1 MSRWDEYVEG
11 SGGGTMRLP
20 VQGFED
26 GAVYEAGHGEDDESP
41 IFSLGRV
48 QFALPS
54 PLFSLSCTSNI
65 LLLCVRGNPR
75 PSPAATIG
83 GSPPQL
89 IRIDLDR
96 PTEVENLDLPV
107 PPPTSS
113 RSGVTTILHRVHV
126 DPTGRHVIV
135 STTSGENYYL
145 YVGPL
150 PTGLPSSSS
159 ARRAKPLNRLKGA
172 IVEAVAWA
180 PPSSSPSFSTRE
192 ILLGTATGQILET
205 SFTDPAL
212 AESST
217 FSIPVPGR
225 SGPERYVKQLFVL
238 PERQAITG
246 LRYETWGKRAAVV
259 ATTQSRIHQLVGSL
273 NGRKDEDHGM
283 LEAALHPYMSGEAR
297 PKTLELPDD
306 SHNSELHFFAPVR
319 TDGKSGSSLPKSI
332 AWMTGPGIYHGTL
345 VFPSSSTELH
355 PGDGIID
362 SASLV
367 PYPPDAS
374 PSSAGSPPGG
384 DDRTS
389 LPISMALTDWHFI
402 LLYEDKI
409 RAIDLLSDKVV
420 YEEALDL
427 PADTRPIR
435 LATDPVRKTCWM
447 YTDSAI
453 YELVVKDEDRDVWK
467 IYLGRQ
473 NWVLAR
479 RFAKTQRQRDAVLA
493 AEADSYFAAGR
504 YIQSAQSYAQSSKSF
519 EEVVLRFVDKN
530 ERDALRYYLVA
541 RLERLRR
548 TDLTQ
553 RMMLATWLVEIYL
566 AKINELEDAA
576 AAERASEDADNILA
590 EKSMVEEDMRQFL
603 TTYKENLDP
612 KTVFELLGRHGRD
625 EITLFYASVVG
636 DHDRIIKHHIAHE
649 EWPKA
654 LRALSKQESLDRYYR
669 FAAVLVRNAPKE
681 AVETF
686 MRRADLDVR
695 RLIPALTTPRPA
707 SSTDTRSTEH
717 IIRYL
722 QYSILDLQNA
732 DSSVH
737 NTLLTLY
744 ATSSSPDESGFINF
758 LHVAPTDPHTGDPY
772 YDLDY
777 ALRLCRANKRVQACV
792 LIYSKMK
799 LYESSVDL
807 ALEHDDLEL
816 AKISADQPEDDDML
830 RKKLWLKIAR
840 HVVSKKNDIK
850 AAMRF
855 LESTDLLKIED
866 ILPFFPDF
874 VVIDD
879 FKDEIC
885 DALEG
890 YSAHIERLKED
901 MNEATRSAE
910 AIKADIADLQNRF
923 VVVDANEKC
932 GSCGQQ
938 LLTRQFYVFPC
949 QHAFHADC
957 LIKEVTKT
965 LTPAQLRRMLDLQ
978 ARLAPSAA
986 PARQHR
992 RTLLDDTSAQG
1003 LKLAAASVQAVDQL
1017 RKLVLPD
1024 ALLSAIGG
1032 AIPGSTKVK
1041 GSFPSFGVGGGG
1053 GPNRLAQDATAL
1065 AQGASAKKEAGEK
1078 QGLREQLDELLAS
1091 SCVLCEGAVNSLDRA
1106 FVEEGEEM

>member
-11 SGGGTMRLP
+11 SSGGTMRLP

-41 IFSLGRV
+41 IFSLSRV

-96 PTEVENLDLPV
+96 PTEVENLDLPI
-107 PPPTSS
+107 PPPTNS
-113 RSGVTTILHRVHV
+113 RSGVITVLHRVHV

-150 PTGLPSSSS
+150 PTGLPSSSY

-180 PPSSSPSFSTRE
+180 PLSSSPSFSTRE

-205 SFTDPAL
+205 SLTDPAL

-238 PERQAITG
+238 PQRQAITG

-283 LEAALHPYMSGEAR
+283 LEAALHPYLSGEAR

-319 TDGKSGSSLPKSI
+319 TDGKGGSSLPKSI

-345 VFPSSSTELH
+345 VFPSSSSDLH

-367 PYPPDAS
+367 PYPSDAS
-374 PSSAGSPPGG
+374 PSSAGSPPAGNDG
-384 DDRTS
+384 TS
-389 LPISMALTDWHFI
+389 LPISMALTDWHFV

-453 YELVVKDEDRDVWK
+453 YELVIKDEDRDVWK

-473 NWVLAR
+473 NWELAR

-566 AKINELEDAA
+566 AKVNELEDAA
-576 AAERASEDADNILA
+576 AAERASEDAGNILA
-590 EKSMVEEDMRQFL
+590 EQSMVEEDMRQFL

-612 KTVFELLGRHGRD
+612 KTVFELLGRHGRN

-649 EWPKA
+649 EWSKA

-686 MRRADLDVR
+686 KRRADLDVR

-707 SSTDTRSTEH
+707 FSTDARLTEH

-732 DSSVH
+732 DPSVH

-807 ALEHDDLEL
+807 ALEHNDLEL

-1041 GSFPSFGVGGGG
+1041 GSFPSFGGGGG
-1053 GPNRLAQDATAL
+1053 GANRLAQDATAL

-1091 SCVLCEGAVNSLDRA
+1091 SCVLCEGAVNSLNKA